1 MDQIG
6 EIILR
11 LRINELEAHL
21 VLREIERA
29 ALNREIEDPKIDA
42 DERYRKTIRRD
53 RTIIEWGE
61 VMTELQ
67 DLRERYSR
75 ELALLRNVELN

>member
-1 MDQIG
+1 MDEIG

-29 ALNREIEDPKIDA
+29 ALNREIGDPKADD

-53 RTIIEWGE
+53 RTVIEWGE

-67 DLRERYSR
+67 DLRDRYGR
-75 ELALLRNVELN
+75 ELGLMPRATLN